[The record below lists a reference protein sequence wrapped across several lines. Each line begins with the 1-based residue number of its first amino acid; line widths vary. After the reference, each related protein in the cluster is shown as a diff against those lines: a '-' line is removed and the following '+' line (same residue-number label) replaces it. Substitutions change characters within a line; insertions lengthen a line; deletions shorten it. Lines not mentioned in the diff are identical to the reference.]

1 MTIVEFLLAR
11 IAEDEARAQA
21 RREAMLNVAERW
33 PTLSEDIRNL
43 IDVRG
48 IDRVLAECQAKR
60 AIVERETAWNAFEP
74 PVGVHV
80 EWSMDAVTAVDGRY
94 VGPDEGRRLM
104 DEWTRPK
111 TDTALLRILAAV
123 YTDHP
128 DYDEAWRP

>member
-60 AIVERETAWNAFEP
+60 AIIEQV
-74 PVGVHV
+74 
-80 EWSMDAVTAVDGRY
+80 SDI
-94 VGPDEGRRLM
+94 
-104 DEWTRPK
+104 EWTGSYAVR
-111 TDTALLRILAAV
+111 DVVLGHLAAV
-123 YTDHP
+123 YADHP